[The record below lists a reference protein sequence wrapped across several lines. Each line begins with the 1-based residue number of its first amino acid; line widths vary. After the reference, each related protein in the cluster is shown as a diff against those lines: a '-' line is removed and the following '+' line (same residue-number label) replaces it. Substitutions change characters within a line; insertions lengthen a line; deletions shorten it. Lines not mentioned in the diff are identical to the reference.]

1 MGILIIKWVLCLA
14 ILLAFYH
21 LLLEKEKMHRFNRFY
36 LLMSVVLSI
45 AIPFITF
52 EIAAVDSSNLQI
64 PFVVTEAI
72 EGEIATEPSSIHWE
86 RIFLIT
92 YAVIAAVLLIRFARN
107 LYKLLDTAHSNPNK
121 AYNGATVVL
130 VDDNIL
136 PHSFWNYIFVNKEQ
150 FRNNEIEEELF
161 THELAHIRQKHTFD
175 VLLLEVFQ
183 IFFWFNPLVI
193 WTKKTVQ
200 LNHEFLADEH
210 VISSYNNI
218 SRYQYLLLDKASW
231 NNTYYL
237 ASNLNYS
244 LTKKRL
250 LKMKTQNSRFTEI
263 LKKVAVIPIIAGL
276 VFVFSTKVE
285 AQQTKKTPVVKE
297 VSEKKSATRE
307 EMKEYNALLQQ
318 TEKSKLV
325 KLKEV
330 ERMKYIY
337 SKMSDKQKSSVKN
350 YVDVLPPAPKVME
363 TPPPPKPAKT
373 KNPPPPKP
381 VKTKTPPAPKKED
394 LPPPPPKPEKIEV
407 VKPNKVKKSF
417 GEEITGTISYYI
429 NDVKVTKKEVE
440 QLDKTQI
447 DQVKVTKDD
456 DGNGTIEI
464 TTLK

>member
-1 MGILIIKWVLCLA
+1 MAILILKWVLCLA

-36 LLMSVVLSI
+36 LLMSVILSI

-52 EIAAVDSSNLQI
+52 EIASVETSNLQI
-64 PFVVTEAI
+64 PFVVSEAI
-72 EGEIATEPSSIHWE
+72 EGEIAKESTSIHWE
-86 RIFLIT
+86 RILLIS
-92 YAVIAAVLLIRFARN
+92 YAVVAALLLIRFARN
-107 LYKLLDTAHSNPNK
+107 LYKILDTAHSNPNK

-263 LKKVAVIPIIAGL
+263 LKKVAVLPIIAGL

-307 EMKEYNALLQQ
+307 EMKEYNSLL
-318 TEKSKLV
+318 KSSV
-325 KLKEV
+325 ESNHYKLKDV

-337 SKMSDKQKSSVKN
+337 NKMSDKQRASVKN
-350 YVDVLPPAPKVME
+350 IKDVLPPLPKVKE
-363 TPPPPKPAKT
+363 VPPTPA
-373 KNPPPPKP
+373 
-381 VKTKTPPAPKKED
+381 KTKTPPSPKKED
-394 LPPPPPKPEKIEV
+394 LPPPPPKPVKVEV
-407 VKPNKVKKSF
+407 QKPNKVKKSI

-429 NDVKVTKKEVE
+429 DDVKVSKKDVE
-440 QLDKTQI
+440 KLDKTQI
-447 DQVKVTKDD
+447 DEVKVTKDD